1 MTLPATSRKVRLA
14 AYPDGLPKESDW
26 TLTDEPLEAPGPN
39 QVLVANEYLSLDPA
53 MRGWVTP
60 VRSYLPP
67 VEIGAVMRA
76 GGVGKVVAVG
86 EGARFAEGDYV
97 TGMNGV
103 QEHAVL
109 NDNEVRKVDPSLAP
123 LPVQLGTLGMPGF
136 TAYFGLFDI
145 GKPEPGQTVLVSAA
159 AGAVGSIVGQL
170 AKAHGCRVVGLA
182 GGPEKCAIV
191 TDELGFDACIDYK
204 AEDVFAAIRRECP
217 DRIDVYFDNVGGDI
231 LDAALARLNMH
242 ARVVICGGISQYNA
256 GADMVGPKNYLT
268 LISARAR
275 MEGFVVL
282 DYFNRVGEALRHM
295 APLVQ
300 DGSLKSREHIVEG
313 GVAAFNE
320 TLLMLF
326 RGENTGKLVLAV

>member
-1 MTLPATSRKVRLA
+1 MKLSRKVRLA

-26 TLTDEPLEAPGPN
+26 TLTEEPIEQPGPN
-39 QVLVANEYLSLDPA
+39 EVLIANEYLSLDPA

-76 GGVGKVVAVG
+76 GGIGKVVAVG
-86 EGARFAEGDYV
+86 DGARFSEGDIV
-97 TGMNGV
+97 TGMTGV
-103 QEHAVL
+103 QEHAVV
-109 NDNEVRKVDPSLAP
+109 NDSDVRKVDPSVAP
-123 LPVQLGTLGMPGF
+123 LPVHLGTLGMPGF

-159 AGAVGSIVGQL
+159 AGAVGSIAGQL

-182 GGPEKCAIV
+182 GGPEKCAMV

-204 AEDVFAAIRRECP
+204 NEDVAEAVRRECP
-217 DRIDVYFDNVGGDI
+217 DRIDVYFDNVGGEI
-231 LDAALARLNMH
+231 LDAALQRLNMH
-242 ARVVICGGISQYNA
+242 ARVVICGGISQYNSGRDVA
-256 GADMVGPKNYLT
+256 GPKNYLT
-268 LISARAR
+268 LITNRAR

-282 DYFNRVGEALRHM
+282 DYFDRIGEALRYM
-295 APLVQ
+295 APLVR
-300 DGSLKSREHIVEG
+300 DSSLKSREHIVG
-313 GVAAFNE
+313 GGLAAFNE

-326 RGENTGKLVLAV
+326 RGENTGKLVLAL